1 MDLGITGKTAIVA
14 ASSRGLG
21 KAVASSLL
29 REGANVTIC
38 GRNVDSLKKAEEEL
52 KTIKTGSVFAIKCD
66 VTKTDDIELMVNET
80 LKRFAR
86 IDILVNNAGGPPTGL
101 FIDFDINEWKNALE
115 LNLMSTINLTRKVL
129 PHMIKNRWG
138 RIINI
143 TSVAAKQ
150 PIDGLILSNT
160 SRAGVL
166 GFSKSLANEVA
177 KYNILVNCVCPGY
190 TLTERVKELARE
202 LSSRNNISENDVYNS
217 WIKNIPLGRLANPS
231 EFADVVT
238 FLCSERASYITGAV
252 LQIDGGLV
260 KSII

>member
-1 MDLGITGKTAIVA
+1 MDLGIKERVAIVA
-14 ASSRGLG
+14 ASSKGLG
-21 KAVASSLL
+21 KAVARSLL
-29 REGANVTIC
+29 KEGVNVVIC
-38 GRNVDSLKKAEEEL
+38 ARNIDNLRKAEEEL
-52 KTIKTGSVFAIKCD
+52 KSIGTSSVFAVVCD
-66 VTKTDDIELMVNET
+66 VTKIDDVKFLVNET
-80 LKRFAR
+80 LQRFRR
-86 IDILVNNAGGPPTGL
+86 IDILVNNAGGPPTGMFL
-101 FIDFDINEWKNALE
+101 DFSKEEWNKAIE
-115 LNLMSTINLTRKVL
+115 LNLISTINLTREVL

-190 TLTERVKELARE
+190 TLTERVKELAKE
-202 LSSRNNISENDVYNS
+202 ISSRNNTSEEEVYKL
-217 WIKNIPLGRLANPS
+217 WIKDIPLGRLADPS

-238 FLCSERASYITGAV
+238 FLCSERASYITGSV
-252 LQIDGGLV
+252 IQIDGGLI

>member
-1 MDLGITGKTAIVA
+1 MDLGIKDRVAIVA

-21 KAVASSLL
+21 KAVARSLL
-29 REGANVTIC
+29 KEGANVVIC
-38 GRNVDSLKKAEEEL
+38 ARNIDNLKKAEEEL
-52 KTIKTGSVFAIKCD
+52 KSIGTGSVFAVVCD
-66 VTKTDDIELMVNET
+66 VIKIDDVKFIVNET
-80 LKRFAR
+80 LQRFQR
-86 IDILVNNAGGPPTGL
+86 IDILVNNAGGPPTGIFL
-101 FIDFDINEWKNALE
+101 DFSKEEWNKAIE
-115 LNLMSTINLTRKVL
+115 LNLISTINLTREVL

-138 RIINI
+138 RIVNI

-166 GFSKSLANEVA
+166 GFSKSLSNEVA

-190 TLTERVKELARE
+190 TLTERVKELAKE
-202 LSSRNNISENDVYNS
+202 ISSRNNTSEEEVYKS
-217 WIKNIPLGRLANPS
+217 WIKDIPLGRLAYPS

-238 FLCSERASYITGAV
+238 FLCSERASYITGSV
-252 LQIDGGLV
+252 IQIDGGLI